1 MKKLSK
7 NAYGGVPGKEYVPYE
22 DGRKTNTGNPIVLII
37 GTLLAVIFAASTA
50 YSGMKAG
57 LTVAAGIPGA
67 ILGSGIL
74 SLFIRKN
81 TFLKKNILQSM
92 ASGGESIASG
102 IIFVL
107 PAVILIGGK
116 VDFFQGLL
124 VGVAAVFFGIGVLTF
139 VQDYLLI
146 EEHGKLMYPESMA
159 ISESLVAL
167 NGTGGSSLKYMGVG
181 FGIGGIITALTGS
194 VFGIL
199 NNVVTYVNEKFYKW
213 SFSMEVNPMLA
224 AIGFIVGTDVSVM
237 MFAGSI
243 LASLAVVPLV
253 GYFAAMAETGSFV
266 WNNTAVHISAMQVAD
281 IAGSYVKYIGAG
293 MMISGGIIGAI
304 KLIPTIV
311 NSIKATLA
319 GRKSAEAGE
328 HDYVG
333 VIALIIGVILTF
345 VFGLVISGGN
355 VAIAALA
362 GIIALI
368 LGLLFVIVSG
378 RLTGTIGTS
387 NLPVSGMTIAALVI
401 LTLVFLMMGWT
412 SNHDIQTLLLFG
424 TFIVV
429 SISVAGGYTQ
439 SQKVTFI
446 VGGRPSEIRKYYLL
460 AGTVGVI
467 IVVAVIKL
475 LSGQLAV
482 TGANPPFAL
491 PQANLMAT
499 LTSGIIQGNLPWHMI
514 IVGIVFGIVLYM
526 MGVSVMTFAIGFY
539 LPLSTTSIILVG
551 ALLRVLVDYLSKKKA
566 EDIRNER
573 ISAGVSLSSG
583 LIAGA
588 SIIGL
593 IGIIL
598 QVSGVIKAGVPTGFM
613 SGNAIAWIVL
623 AVLAIAVLV
632 PILSINKAPKSEEED
647 AEA

>member
-1 MKKLSK
+1 
-7 NAYGGVPGKEYVPYE
+7 
-22 DGRKTNTGNPIVLII
+22 
-37 GTLLAVIFAASTA
+37 
-50 YSGMKAG
+50 
-57 LTVAAGIPGA
+57 
-67 ILGSGIL
+67 
-74 SLFIRKN
+74 
-81 TFLKKNILQSM
+81 
-92 ASGGESIASG
+92 
-102 IIFVL
+102 
-107 PAVILIGGK
+107 
-116 VDFFQGLL
+116 
-124 VGVAAVFFGIGVLTF
+124 
-139 VQDYLLI
+139 
-146 EEHGKLMYPESMA
+146 
-159 ISESLVAL
+159 
-167 NGTGGSSLKYMGVG
+167 
-181 FGIGGIITALTGS
+181 
-194 VFGIL
+194 
-199 NNVVTYVNEKFYKW
+199 
-213 SFSMEVNPMLA
+213 
-224 AIGFIVGTDVSVM
+224 M

-243 LASLAVVPLV
+243 LAGLAVVPLIA
-253 GYFAAMAETGSFV
+253 YFSSMASDGFMV
-266 WNNTAVHISAMQVAD
+266 WNAASTHISAMQVAD

-311 NSIKATLA
+311 NSVKATLA
-319 GRKSAEAGE
+319 GRKNAEAGE
-328 HDYVG
+328 RYSVG
-333 VIALIIGVILTF
+333 VIAIIIGVILTF
-345 VFGLVISGGN
+345 VFGFVISGN
-355 VAIAALA
+355 PAIALLA

-368 LGLLFVIVSG
+368 LALLFVIVSG

-401 LTLVFLMMGWT
+401 LTLVFLLMGWT

-460 AGTVGVI
+460 AGTIGVI
-467 IVVAVIKL
+467 IVVAVIGL
-475 LSGQLAV
+475 LSGQLAI
-482 TGANPPFAL
+482 TGANTPFAL

-551 ALLRVLVDYLSKKKA
+551 ALLRVLVETISKKKA
-566 EDIRNER
+566 EEIKNER
-573 ISAGVSLSSG
+573 VSAGVSLSSG

-598 QVSGVIKAGVPTGFM
+598 QVTGVIKVGAPTGFM
-613 SGNAIAWIVL
+613 SGNGIAWIVL
-623 AVLAIAVLV
+623 LVLIFAILI
-632 PILSINKAPKSEEED
+632 PILVINKSPKSEDED
-647 AEA
+647 VEN

>member
-7 NAYGGVPGKEYVPYE
+7 DAYGGVPGKDYVPYE
-22 DGRKTNTGNPIVLII
+22 NGRKTNAGSPLVLVI
-37 GTLLAVIFAASTA
+37 GTILAVIFAASTA

-74 SLFIRKN
+74 SIFIRKN

-107 PAVILIGGK
+107 PAIILIGGK
-116 VDFFQGLL
+116 VNFIQGIL
-124 VGVAAVFFGIGVLTF
+124 VGVAAVFFGIGILTF
-139 VQDYLLI
+139 VQDYLLV

-167 NGTGGSSLKYMGVG
+167 NGTGGSSLKYMGIG
-181 FGIGGIITALTGS
+181 FGIGGVITALTTS
-194 VFGIL
+194 VFGVL
-199 NNVVTYVNEKFYKW
+199 NNVIDYVNESFYKW
-213 SFSMEVNPMLA
+213 KFSMEVNPMLA
-224 AIGFIVGTDVSVM
+224 AIGFIVGTDVSIM

-243 LASLAVVPLV
+243 LASMAVVPLI
-253 GYFAAMAETGSFV
+253 GYFSIMAQDGFQV
-266 WNNTAVHISAMQVAD
+266 WNAASVHISAMQVAD

-311 NSIKATLA
+311 NSVKATLA
-319 GRKSAEAGE
+319 GRKNAEAG
-328 HDYVG
+328 DRDSVG

-345 VFGLVISGGN
+345 VFGFVISGN
-355 VAIAALA
+355 PAIALLA
-362 GIIALI
+362 GIIALV
-368 LGLLFVIVSG
+368 LALLFVIVSG

-460 AGTVGVI
+460 AGTIGVI
-467 IVVAVIKL
+467 IVVGVIGL
-475 LSGQLAV
+475 LSGQLAI
-482 TGANPPFAL
+482 TGANTPFAL

-539 LPLSTTSIILVG
+539 LPISTTSIILVG
-551 ALLRVLVDYLSKKKA
+551 ALLRVLVEMISNKKA
-566 EDIRNER
+566 KEVKNER
-573 ISAGVSLSSG
+573 LSAGVSLSSG

-598 QVSGVIKAGVPTGFM
+598 QVTGVIKVGTPTGFM
-613 SGNAIAWIVL
+613 SGNAIAWIL
-623 AVLAIAVLV
+623 LAILIIAILL
-632 PILSINKAPKSEEED
+632 PILMINKAPKSEDED
-647 AEA
+647 A